1 MPQWTAIEG
10 PEPPPLLKGLI
21 LATTVEP
28 IDTNAGGMGLTLPN
42 PIEWIL
48 MPPKTS
54 TAAW

>member
-42 PIEWIL
+42 PIGIL